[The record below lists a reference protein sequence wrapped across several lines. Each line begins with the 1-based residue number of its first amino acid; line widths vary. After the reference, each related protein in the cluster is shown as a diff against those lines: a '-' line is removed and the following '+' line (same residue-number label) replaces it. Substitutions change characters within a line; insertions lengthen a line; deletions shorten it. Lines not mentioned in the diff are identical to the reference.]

1 MSYLEL
7 QILKKAESSFAENPE
22 AKRLAVLDI
31 LTDLAWEMSTAKKLI
46 AMIKEDIVNYSDA
59 TFEYYVK
66 IRKEELIEREEEL
79 KKLQE
84 SFNEALQILNKKS

>member
-7 QILKKAESSFAENPE
+7 QILNKAESSFAENPE

-31 LTDLAWEMSTAKKLI
+31 LTDLAWEMSTAKKII
-46 AMIKEDIVNYSDA
+46 AMIEEDIVNYSDA

-66 IRKEELIEREEEL
+66 IRKEELIEKEAEL
-79 KKLQE
+79 NRLQE

>member
-7 QILKKAESSFAENPE
+7 KILKRAESRFAENPE

-66 IRKEELIEREEEL
+66 IRKEALIEKEAEL
-79 KKLQE
+79 NRLQE

>member
-7 QILKKAESSFAENPE
+7 KILKRAESRFAENPE

-59 TFEYYVK
+59 TFEYYIK
-66 IRKEELIEREEEL
+66 IRKEELIEREAEL

>member
-7 QILKKAESSFAENPE
+7 KILKRAESRFAENPE

-66 IRKEELIEREEEL
+66 IRKEELIEKEAEL

>member
-7 QILKKAESSFAENPE
+7 RILKRAESSFAENPE

-31 LTDLAWEMSTAKKLI
+31 LTDLAWEMSTAKKII
-46 AMIKEDIVNYSDA
+46 AMIEEDIVNYSDA

-66 IRKEELIEREEEL
+66 IRKDELVKKESEL
-79 KKLQE
+79 KRLQE
-84 SFNEALQILNKKS
+84 SFDEALQILNKKS

>member
-31 LTDLAWEMSTAKKLI
+31 LTDLAWEMSTVKKII
-46 AMIKEDIVNYSDA
+46 ATIKEDIVNYSYG
-59 TFEYYVK
+59 TFEHYVK
-66 IRKEELIEREEEL
+66 IRKKALIEREAEL

>member
-22 AKRLAVLDI
+22 AKRLATLDI
-31 LTDLAWEMSTAKKLI
+31 LTDLTWEISTTKKI
-46 AMIKEDIVNYSDA
+46 INAIKEDIVNYSDA

-66 IRKEELIEREEEL
+66 IRKEALIEKEAEL
-79 KKLQE
+79 NRLQE

>member
-7 QILKKAESSFAENPE
+7 KILKRAESRFAENPE

-66 IRKEELIEREEEL
+66 IRKEELIEREAEL

>member
-7 QILKKAESSFAENPE
+7 KILKRAESRFAENPE

-66 IRKEELIEREEEL
+66 IRKEELIEKEAEL
-79 KKLQE
+79 NRLQE